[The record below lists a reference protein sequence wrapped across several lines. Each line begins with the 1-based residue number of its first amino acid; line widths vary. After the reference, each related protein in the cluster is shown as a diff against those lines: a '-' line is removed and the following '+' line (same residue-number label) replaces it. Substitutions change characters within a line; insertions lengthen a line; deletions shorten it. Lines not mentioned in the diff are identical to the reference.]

1 MSSRF
6 SNVLGSAAVIAVAVV
21 VIFVLVGV
29 GADLEAA
36 GSSLREHE
44 SALRLYAELSAR
56 LEALERNFE
65 ALRPPDGESATEAG
79 GDAAADGGQ
88 DYEYYLRSIAE
99 DIDTIASEIS
109 YIRRALENR

>member
-6 SNVLGSAAVIAVAVV
+6 SNVVGSAAVIAVAVV
-21 VIFVLVGV
+21 VILVLAGV

-36 GSSLREHE
+36 GSALRERE
-44 SALRLYAELSAR
+44 SALRLYAGLSAR

-65 ALRPPDGESATEAG
+65 APRPPDGESAPEAVG
-79 GDAAADGGQ
+79 AAAADGGQ
-88 DYEYYLRSIAE
+88 DYERYMSSIAE
-99 DIDTIASEIS
+99 DIDTIAYEIA